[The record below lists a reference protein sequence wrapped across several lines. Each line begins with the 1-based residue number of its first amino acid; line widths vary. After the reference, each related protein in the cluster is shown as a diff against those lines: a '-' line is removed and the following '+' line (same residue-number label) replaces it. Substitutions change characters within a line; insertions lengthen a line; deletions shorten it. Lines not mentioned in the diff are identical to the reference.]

1 MPVEATEQGE
11 GDAEAPDPME
21 RVMALMAPGAPFE
34 MGTEE
39 VLGEEM
45 QVFVQRLGSLRD
57 LLASSTRYGDVDYAV
72 FHDGDRRIAL
82 SFADNVR
89 RVASVA
95 SALSDRGIGAGDR
108 VAILAANRPEWML
121 TFWATVSLGAVVV
134 ACNGWCCLLYTS
146 PSPRDG
152 LLSRMPSS
160 A

>member
-1 MPVEATEQGE
+1 MSVEATEQGE
-11 GDAEAPDPME
+11 GGAEAPDPME

-95 SALSDRGIGAGDR
+95 AALSERGIGAGDR
-108 VAILAANRPEWML
+108 VAILAAKL
-121 TFWATVSLGAVVV
+121 VILGTKLVALDDWASIL
-134 ACNGWCCLLYTS
+134 NECLDGFSTIFEGS
-146 PSPRDG
+146 IEPRG
-152 LLSRMPSS
+152 F
-160 A
+160 